1 MRPMPSLIPR
11 FNMDYRF
18 SDLIYGMKAIFSGNH
33 FDLKPLESLFGKKK
47 FLFTNY
53 GRSSLYLILRALN
66 LPKGAKIGVPLYSCT
81 VVFDAIVNAGLVPR
95 FIDINIDTYTMDP
108 MDLRDKIEDVSAVV
122 VIHTFGHP
130 ADMDKI
136 REIAKDVP
144 IIEDCAHSLLSEY
157 KGKKTGTLGDASFF
171 SLAKYISAGDGGMI
185 ILNNGF
191 KNFENSLNREISSLD
206 DPSNFKELAHS
217 IFMYMYSFLYHRPW
231 FGMFAFHMGS
241 FVERKV
247 DIARKRVFRVSKI
260 GRSNLSV
267 FLRKLKTFKEKVE
280 RQRRNSKIL
289 LEELKDTNLKLPY
302 ERKNTWCNYFLFP
315 ILFESED
322 ERDYV
327 YKYLR
332 KAGVDSAKL
341 YSTTPYV
348 AKKIYGYEGDC
359 PNTEEFASRVMTIPN
374 HYTLTK
380 SELIKIANIIKKI
393 MLR

>member
-1 MRPMPSLIPR
+1 
-11 FNMDYRF
+11 
-18 SDLIYGMKAIFSGNH
+18 MKAIFSGNH

-191 KNFENSLNREISSLD
+191 KNFENSLNQEISSLD

-280 RQRRNSKIL
+280 RQRRNSNML

-348 AKKIYGYEGDC
+348 AKKLYRYKGDC

-393 MLR
+393 MLK